1 MIKAS
6 WTAPPDPPD
15 PPRAVYELR
24 QNAMEPSPAL
34 AGFFFFGEGWVATM
48 AETALIQIK
57 TAFETMRHRA
67 VPARRERPRRR
78 RAADERG

>member
-34 AGFFFFGEGWVATM
+34 AGFFFVR
-48 AETALIQIK
+48 AEYDDSL
-57 TAFETMRHRA
+57 E
-67 VPARRERPRRR
+67 VEVLYPA
-78 RAADERG
+78 